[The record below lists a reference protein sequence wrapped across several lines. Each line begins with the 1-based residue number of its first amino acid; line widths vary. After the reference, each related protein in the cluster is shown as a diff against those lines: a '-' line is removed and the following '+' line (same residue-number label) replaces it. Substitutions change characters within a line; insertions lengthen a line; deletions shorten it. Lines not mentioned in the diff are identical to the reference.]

1 MYTGSCDIN
10 MHRAPGKRRSKSIIK
25 DSEES
30 RKPEVILD
38 FEFNNDNSGGNGG
51 NGILY
56 IIIENIGLS
65 SAYNISIKF
74 DKEITGV
81 EGEKNISA
89 MKIFDRIEFLPPHK
103 KIRIFVDTFVSY
115 IIRRQPLVIT
125 TTIRYSDKENRKIQD
140 LVKHDLS
147 IYQDFP
153 HITT

>member
-1 MYTGSCDIN
+1 
-10 MHRAPGKRRSKSIIK
+10 MHRVSNKRRSKSTIK
-25 DSEES
+25 YIEES

-38 FEFNNDNSGGNGG
+38 FEYYNDNSNGNGG
-51 NGILY
+51 DGILY

-89 MKIFDRIEFLPPHK
+89 MKIFDCIEFLPPHK

-115 IIRRQPLVIT
+115 ISRRQPLVLT
-125 TTIRYSDKENRKIQD
+125 TAIRYSDKENRKIQD
-140 LVKHDLS
+140 FIKHDLS
-147 IYQDFP
+147 IYQGFP
-153 HITT
+153 HVIT